1 MPPIKGQEIIES
13 EPCLAVSIIKPINFI
28 KDKINKT
35 KNLVPHKFLIKI
47 DDCFLLTSYSYTNI
61 RYYKLAKNLYSKNLT
76 NLRSYKLKWYG
87 LYKIKI
93 TNLKKRVEYYQ

>member
-47 DDCFLLTSYSYTNI
+47 DDGFLLTT
-61 RYYKLAKNLYSKNLT
+61 
-76 NLRSYKLKWYG
+76 
-87 LYKIKI
+87 
-93 TNLKKRVEYYQ
+93 

>member
-1 MPPIKGQEIIES
+1 MPPIKGQEIIEI
-13 EPCLAVSIIKPINFI
+13 EQCLAVSIIKPINFI

-47 DDCFLLTSYSYTNI
+47 DDGFLLTSYSYT
-61 RYYKLAKNLYSKNLT
+61 YKLAKNLYSKNLT